1 MGCVKRF
8 NSFIQGRL
16 SLCTVNTT
24 CWYCSRKSCIDWANA
39 GENTYF
45 LVLDLSSF
53 NMHNTGRANLYET
66 NRGP

>member
-8 NSFIQGRL
+8 NSFIQRRL

-24 CWYCSRKSCIDWANA
+24 CWYCCRKSYINWANA

-45 LVLDLSSF
+45 LAPDLSSF
-53 NMHNTGRANLYET
+53 DMHSTGRVNLYEM